1 VRLPKIGRILS
12 ADGELQPLVAKARE
26 LRALAGLVELF
37 LPPDLARQGRVV
49 NFRDAELI
57 LVAPNAAAA
66 AKIRLLAPA
75 LSRFL
80 SERRWQV
87 NSVSVRVQPNV
98 PRTSDAA
105 MHKNVRLSTNTLQSL
120 KSLRNSMKE
129 DSPARQALSELLERH
144 GAGGRSG

>member
-1 VRLPKIGRILS
+1 MHLPKIDRILS

-26 LRALAGLVELF
+26 LRALAGLVEVF

-49 NFRDAELI
+49 NFREAELI
-57 LVAPNAAAA
+57 LIAPNAAAA

-87 NSVSVRVQPNV
+87 NSVSVRVQPNA
-98 PRTSDAA
+98 PQTLGAA
-105 MHKNVRLSTNTLQSL
+105 MHKNVHLSAIALQSL
-120 KSLRNSMKE
+120 KSLRNSMKT
-129 DSPARQALSELLERH
+129 DSPARQALSELLSRH
-144 GAGGRSG
+144 RSSGESD

>member
-1 VRLPKIGRILS
+1 VHLPKIDRILS

-26 LRALAGLVELF
+26 LRALAGLVEVF

-49 NFRDAELI
+49 NFREAELVLI
-57 LVAPNAAAA
+57 APNAAAA

-87 NSVSVRVQPNV
+87 NSVSVRVQPNA
-98 PRTSDAA
+98 PRTSVAA
-105 MHKNVRLSTNTLQSL
+105 MHKNVHLSAIALQSL
-120 KSLRNSMKE
+120 TSLRNSMKT
-129 DSPARQALSELLERH
+129 DSPARQALSELLSRH
-144 GAGGRSG
+144 RSSGESD